1 MKKGRRPQRRQVTV
15 IQARR
20 GDSRSNDQAERVQD
34 PGGFIFKGR
43 FCRSDMEDLV
53 RRMNRGGGSR
63 EDAIC
68 PEYRGGI

>member
-20 GDSRSNDQAERVQD
+20 GDSQSNDQAERVQHR
-34 PGGFIFKGR
+34 GGFIFKGR
-43 FCRSDMEDLV
+43 FCRSDMGRFSQADEW
-53 RRMNRGGGSR
+53 GGGSR